1 MLWSLLRTYL
11 RPYHRHLAAVL
22 ALQTVATAGSLYLP
36 NLNGHLIDRG
46 VAVGDTGYILTHG
59 GLMLAVAALQI
70 VAAAAAVWVAARVA
84 MGFGRDLRAGV
95 FHHVGRLSTR
105 EVGKLGPASLITR
118 TTNDVQQVQ
127 LLVLM
132 SVTMLVT
139 APIMSIGGIVMA
151 LREDLALSRLL
162 AVCIPAMAGS
172 IGLIISRMV
181 PRFRRMQPKI
191 DTVNRVL
198 REQIGGMR
206 VVRAFVREPDEAAR
220 FDDANRDLTE
230 TALGIGKL
238 QALMWPTVTLVFNLS
253 TTALMWFGG
262 KQVAEGSL
270 AIGALT
276 AYINYLVQI
285 LMAVMMTSFMSIMIP
300 RAAACAERITEVL
313 ATAPAIAPPATPVTP
328 APTGVVELRGVE
340 YRYPGAADA
349 VLADVSFV
357 ARPGEVTAIIGAT
370 GAGKTT
376 LCELL
381 PRLADPT
388 AGAVVIDGVDI
399 RDRDPDELRARL
411 GLVPQRA
418 FLFSG
423 TVASNLRFGKP
434 DATDAELWAALEV
447 AQAADFVRAMPEQ
460 LAAPIAQGG
469 TNVSG
474 GQRQRLAIAR
484 ALVRAPAVLILDDA
498 FAALDLATEARLR
511 AALTAHLASATVIV
525 VAQRVA
531 SIRGAHQVV
540 VLDGGRV
547 VGVGRHDELVHTC
560 PTYAE
565 IVASQTEEGAE
576 AA

>member
-1 MLWSLLRTYL
+1 MLWSLLRRYL
-11 RPYHRHLAAVL
+11 RPYKKQLAAVL
-22 ALQTVATAGSLYLP
+22 ALQTCGTVASLYLP
-36 NLNGHLIDRG
+36 NLNGHIIDRG
-46 VAVGDTGYILTHG
+46 VAVGDTDYILSRG
-59 GLMLAVAALQI
+59 ALMLAVAAIQI
-70 VAAAAAVWVAARVA
+70 AGAAAAVWVAARVA

-139 APIMSIGGIVMA
+139 APIMCVGGIVMA
-151 LREDLALSRLL
+151 MREDLALSKLL
-162 AVCIPAMAGS
+162 AVCVPAMAIA

-181 PRFRRMQPKI
+181 PRFRLMQPKI

-206 VVRAFVREPDEAAR
+206 VVRAFVREPEETAR
-220 FDDANRDLTE
+220 FEDANGDLTA

-238 QALMWPTVTLVFNLS
+238 QALMWPTVNLVFNVS
-253 TTALMWFGG
+253 TTALMWYGG
-262 KQVAEGSL
+262 KQVADGTL
-270 AIGALT
+270 GIGALT
-276 AYINYLVQI
+276 AYLNYLVQI

-300 RAAACAERITEVL
+300 RAAACAERIGEVL
-313 ATAPAIAPPATPVTP
+313 DTDPAIAPPAAPVVP

-349 VLADVSFV
+349 VLTDVSFT
-357 ARPGEVTAIIGAT
+357 ARPGETTAIIGAT

-376 LCELL
+376 LCELI

-388 AGAVVIDGVDI
+388 AGAVVIDGVDV
-399 RDRDPDELRARL
+399 RARDPDELRARI

-423 TVASNLRFGKP
+423 TVASNLRFGRP
-434 DATDAELWAALEV
+434 DATDDELWAALAV
-447 AQAADFVRAMPEQ
+447 AQAEDFVRAMPEQ

-498 FAALDLATEARLR
+498 FAALDLSTEARLR
-511 AALTAHLASATVIV
+511 AALSARLAGTAVIV

-531 SIRGAHQVV
+531 SIRSADQIV

-547 VGVGRHDELVHTC
+547 VGRGRHDELVETC

-565 IVASQTEEGAE
+565 IVASQAEEGAV